1 MENIHFDRNAT
12 HSLAL
17 VALVVIFEEE
27 LGKEGLKKIESVGPS
42 MSESF
47 PQREEKHSINF
58 SVGDGPNA
66 APAPKF
72 AGWKLSIPSEL
83 DDQLPDWQLEID
95 PERCVLRTFAYST
108 WKEFI
113 GQATAFLEELFQ
125 KADLTATPIQEV
137 GVQFVDRFHWT
148 MKGEEYSLG
157 KIFNPESPLFSESI
171 KKQGSPLWH
180 LFQGWKKEAD
190 ERAYI
195 ENINVST
202 THTEGEELHRND
214 IVHVMR
220 CIQGKPTESNCFNTP
235 ALREIAQF
243 AHDENKKI
251 LNNLLSEKA
260 IKRIRLN
267 E

>member
-12 HSLAL
+12 HSLAV

-27 LGKEGLKKIESVGPS
+27 LGKEGLKKIEGVGPA

-58 SVGDGPNA
+58 SVGEGSNA

-72 AGWKLSIPSEL
+72 AGWKLSIPSEF
-83 DDQLPDWQLEID
+83 DDELPDWQLEID
-95 PERCVLRTFAYST
+95 PERCVLRAFAYTT

-113 GQATAFLEELFQ
+113 AQATAYMEELFE
-125 KADLTATPIQEV
+125 KGGLTDTPIQEV

-148 MKGEEYSLG
+148 MKGEEYSLS
-157 KIFNPESPLFSESI
+157 KIFNPESLLFSESI
-171 KKQGSPLWH
+171 KNQSSPLWH
-180 LFQGWKKEAD
+180 LFQGWKKEAN
-190 ERAYI
+190 ERGYI

-220 CIQGKPTESNCFNTP
+220 CVQGKPDENTTFDVSV
-235 ALREIAQF
+235 LQEIAQY
-243 AHDENKKI
+243 AHDENKKM
-251 LNNLLSEKA
+251 LKDLLSEQA
-260 IKRIRLN
+260 IERIGLN
-267 E
+267 K